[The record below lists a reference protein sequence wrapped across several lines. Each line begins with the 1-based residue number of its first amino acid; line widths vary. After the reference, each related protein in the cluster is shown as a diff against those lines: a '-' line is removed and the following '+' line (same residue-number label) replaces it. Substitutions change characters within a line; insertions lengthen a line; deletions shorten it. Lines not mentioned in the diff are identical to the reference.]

1 MSIFCL
7 YYLVLLLFLF
17 FHIKYIYLILCE
29 SLSKKLESKSCSIQ
43 NYSLLGL
50 LAKRNMGEASIIQNL
65 RSINLI
71 GLIILKYGTVSH

>member
-1 MSIFCL
+1 MRVF
-7 YYLVLLLFLF
+7 V
-17 FHIKYIYLILCE
+17 
-29 SLSKKLESKSCSIQ
+29 KKLESKSRSIQ
-43 NYSLLGL
+43 NCSLLGL